1 LWQILN
7 DFDAFSHLKPIAAI
21 AVELSR
27 FRRASLGQLSD
38 RLVGC
43 YRSPVLHLDLPHH
56 ELLGILLGVRGPK
69 HASPIL
75 LVDMQTVFVS
85 FGSFS
90 FLMGYLGIMK
100 QSYRIA
106 IAAIAQSFLRPPRSP
121 HSEATS
127 WGQFDVH

>member
-75 LVDMQTVFVS
+75 LLVVGMQTVFVS
-85 FGSFS
+85 SGSFS
-90 FLMGYLGIMK
+90 FLILGISWDHEAK
-100 QSYRIA
+100 
-106 IAAIAQSFLRPPRSP
+106 FLS
-121 HSEATS
+121 
-127 WGQFDVH
+127 